1 MKGLIRNNI
10 YSMQSN
16 LLVSFLIALVL
27 GGLPLFIQGDGILQM
42 VISMQIYVFVANVG
56 SSLHADELSGWD
68 RFEITLPVCRSQIVQ
83 AKYLTF
89 ILLFALGIGAGTLTL
104 GGLWLTG
111 RAPAFRDVLHGY
123 AFGLTLSALSTAV
136 FYPLVLKFGTDK
148 SDVFLILSGILS
160 CVMLVLISGIL
171 SLFTGSMM
179 NMKAPLV
186 DVVSVGT
193 ALVMFAA
200 SYCISEQILQNK
212 EFV

>member
-27 GGLPLFIQGDGILQM
+27 GVLPLFIQGDGILQM

-89 ILLFALGIGAGTLTL
+89 IL
-104 GGLWLTG
+104 
-111 RAPAFRDVLHGY
+111 H
-123 AFGLTLSALSTAV
+123 SS
-136 FYPLVLKFGTDK
+136 
-148 SDVFLILSGILS
+148 
-160 CVMLVLISGIL
+160 
-171 SLFTGSMM
+171 
-179 NMKAPLV
+179 
-186 DVVSVGT
+186 
-193 ALVMFAA
+193 
-200 SYCISEQILQNK
+200 
-212 EFV
+212 